1 MASSGMG
8 TQGQKSVVVDFKLLS
23 GDAVKNIQDLNTKI
37 ANLQKTM
44 QGLEQQGMQNSE
56 TYIKLS
62 AVYKDL
68 QQSVKANEKVLR
80 EELKQMQSNGDSIN
94 ALRAQLKLARQ
105 EYENLSAAE
114 RDSAQGTAL
123 LDHIQELSDTLGGL
137 EEKQR
142 DWSRSVGHY
151 ADALTGLP
159 ISKVTA
165 AFKGL
170 SNGTVTLGGA
180 FKQGIAGVKAFGAS
194 LKALMKIPIVA
205 IISAIALVVM
215 KLVDSFKKNDAAMTM
230 VKKSMAMLKPPLQ
243 LLEKLFQLLTKAI
256 TAVMDALVKVGNAIM
271 SLIPGLKQY
280 VDANNDVID
289 STERLEDAERSYAIS
304 SAKRQGEIEELKAKS
319 TESDKYTVEQR
330 RKFLEQA
337 IELEKKELEEKKALA
352 EERLRIKEREYAL
365 EIGYSEMTEEA
376 FEELNDEM
384 KNEITQLRVAVIEA
398 ENEFTQ
404 STRRMR
410 AQMANFNKQEEAERQ
425 RKENERKQAAKQ
437 AAQAAKQARKNE
449 LTAQAELNDMLVKGL
464 QNLYDKEY
472 AETKLGY
479 QKQIDALKERYKT
492 EEGLTKKAKA
502 DIRAQWILLE
512 AEMNDTLAG
521 MTKRHTKEMKV
532 NMLQMRKNA
541 YELKKSILKDTE
553 AGWEAAL
560 SIDLKINEIDT
571 KLLKQAMYDQIV
583 NPARE
588 IYNSAVKDLKSLTDE
603 EIEIKYGAV
612 FEERAISVENGM
624 KWALAQLTAAYQKD
638 LETAKVDYK
647 NFVMDTDVAAKRT
660 AQDLQNEHT
669 KKLHDE
675 GLKRIDLARK
685 HAEILRQIEEGQSY
699 DAYGRNEV
707 EKTKILLEQSQ
718 ERLRIAQEEA
728 KRIADERQQ
737 YTDEELTAMYGS
749 IDEYNNLVAESNL
762 KVVEAENNVKN
773 AIKDVNEAIAA
784 QKARMIQTATTIMSA
799 MNSIAGSMQG
809 LFETMAESDEK
820 YADYATA
827 MAMMQ
832 ILVSTA
838 ISIANA
844 IQGATAAGAATGV
857 AAPFTTPAFIAEM
870 IAIVVGGITSATAT
884 LLKAKQQKQS
894 APKFAEGG
902 LIGNKTTRRKDDTVD
917 AKLTLG
923 EYVIPAPVVDDFGV
937 GFFDN
942 LIGRKSFADRIRF
955 NFPIRGYAEGGL
967 VTTLSTPNFTAEN
980 TIDYDLMQEI
990 MTNAVSEV
998 QPIVSVKEINAV
1010 QKRVQ
1015 VKETIAR
1022 Q

>member
-1 MASSGMG
+1 MASSGMQSG
-8 TQGQKSVVVDFKLLS
+8 SQVVINFSLMS
-23 GDAVKNIQDLNTKI
+23 GDAVRNIQDLQKKIENLKTVLKGMEDNGQKNTE
-37 ANLQKTM
+37 M
-44 QGLEQQGMQNSE
+44 
-56 TYIKLS
+56 YIKLS
-62 AVYKDL
+62 AAL
-68 QQSVKANEKVLR
+68 REMQQSVKANQKTLTEDIRAQK
-80 EELKQMQSNGDSIN
+80 ENADSIA

-105 EYENLSAAE
+105 EYESLSSQE

-180 FKQGIAGVKAFGAS
+180 FKKGIAGVKAFGAS

-215 KLVDSFKKNDAAMTM
+215 KLVDSFKKNDAAMTA

-243 LLEKLFQLLTKAI
+243 LLEKLFQVLTKAI
-256 TAVMDALVKVGNAIM
+256 TAVMDALTKVGNAIM

-319 TESDKYTVEQR
+319 TESDKYSVEQR
-330 RKFLEQA
+330 RGFLKQA

-352 EERLRIKEREYAL
+352 EERLRIKEREFAL
-365 EIGYSEMTEEA
+365 EIGYSELTEEA

-384 KNEITQLRVAVIEA
+384 KNEITELRVAVIEA

-449 LTAQAELNDMLVKGL
+449 LTAQAELHDMLIKGL
-464 QNLYDKEY
+464 RNLYDREY

-479 QKQIDALKERYKT
+479 QKQIDALNERLKT
-492 EEGLTKKAKA
+492 EENLTIKAKKALNDQIKLLNA
-502 DIRAQWILLE
+502 DMALE
-512 AEMNDTLAG
+512 LSRVTFDQQRDMDT
-521 MTKRHTKEMKV
+521 KMKTAMK
-532 NMLQMRKNA
+532 NMYEFQKQM
-541 YELKKSILKDTE
+541 LKDTE
-553 AGWEAAL
+553 AGWDAAL
-560 SIDLKINEIDT
+560 TLDLKINEIDSE
-571 KLLKQAMYDQIV
+571 LLKETLAQPVKEASRIV
-583 NPARE
+583 ENTWVDF
-588 IYNSAVKDLKSLTDE
+588 NQMTDE
-603 EIEIKYGAV
+603 MIKEKYEDV
-612 FEERAISVENGM
+612 FKYRNISVENGM
-624 KWALAQLTAAYQKD
+624 KAALRELIAIYESDLQTAAVEYQNTVIAIN
-638 LETAKVDYK
+638 ET
-647 NFVMDTDVAAKRT
+647 TKRT
-660 AQDLQNEHT
+660 AQELKNEHT
-669 KKLHDE
+669 KEVHDE

-728 KRIADERQQ
+728 QRMKDERQQ

-749 IDEYNNLVAESNL
+749 VDEYNNLVEESNL

-773 AIKDVNEAIAA
+773 AIKDVNDAIVA
-784 QKARMIQTATTIMSA
+784 QKLRMIQDASAIMSA
-799 MNSIAGSMQG
+799 MNSIASAMQG
-809 LFETMAESDEK
+809 VFETMAESDEK
-820 YADYATA
+820 YSDYATA

-832 ILVSTA
+832 ILISTA

-844 IQGATAAGAATGV
+844 IQGATAAGAATGPG
-857 AAPFTTPAFIAEM
+857 APIATPAFIAEM
-870 IAIVVGGITSATAT
+870 IGIVAGAVASATTT
-884 LLKAKQQKQS
+884 LLKAKQQKPQ

-902 LIGNKTTRRKDDTVD
+902 QVRGKGTGTSDSIPSFLSN
-917 AKLTLG
+917 G
-923 EYVIPAPVVDDFGV
+923 EYVIKEKVVKEYGV
-937 GFFDN
+937 DFFDRIN
-942 LIGRKSFADRIRF
+942 FGGRLPFLDGIHFAQG
-955 NFPIRGYAEGGL
+955 GYVQSVL
-967 VTTLSTPNFTAEN
+967 QTPNFTTESN
-980 TIDYDLMQEI
+980 FDYELMKDMMSE
-990 MTNAVSEV
+990 AVSEV
-998 QPIVSVKEINAV
+998 QPVVSVKEITSMQN
-1010 QKRVQ
+1010 RVRT
-1015 VKETIAR
+1015 KELIAR
-1022 Q
+1022 S

>member
-1 MASSGMG
+1 MASSGMQSG
-8 TQGQKSVVVDFKLLS
+8 SQVVINFSLMS
-23 GDAVKNIQDLNTKI
+23 GDAVRNIQDLQKKIENLKTVLKGMEDNGQKNTE
-37 ANLQKTM
+37 M
-44 QGLEQQGMQNSE
+44 
-56 TYIKLS
+56 YIKLS
-62 AVYKDL
+62 AAL
-68 QQSVKANEKVLR
+68 REMQQSVKANQKTLTEDIRAQK
-80 EELKQMQSNGDSIN
+80 ENADSIA

-105 EYENLSAAE
+105 EYESLSSQE

-271 SLIPGLKQY
+271 SLIPGLKEY
-280 VDANNDVID
+280 VDANNDAID

-330 RKFLEQA
+330 RKFLKQA

-352 EERLRIKEREYAL
+352 EERLRIKEREFAL
-365 EIGYSEMTEEA
+365 EIGYSELTEEA

-384 KNEITQLRVAVIEA
+384 KNEITELRVAVIEA

-437 AAQAAKQARKNE
+437 AAEAAKQARKNE
-449 LTAQAELNDMLVKGL
+449 LTAQAELHDMLIKGL
-464 QNLYDKEY
+464 RNLYDREY

-479 QKQIDALKERYKT
+479 QKQIDALNERLKT
-492 EEGLTKKAKA
+492 EENLTVKAKKALNDQIKLLNA
-502 DIRAQWILLE
+502 DMALE
-512 AEMNDTLAG
+512 LSRVTFDQQRDMDTKLKTA
-521 MTKRHTKEMKV
+521 MK
-532 NMLQMRKNA
+532 NMYEYQKQM
-541 YELKKSILKDTE
+541 LKDTE
-553 AGWEAAL
+553 AGWDAAL
-560 SIDLKINEIDT
+560 TLDLKINETDSE
-571 KLLKQAMYDQIV
+571 LLKETLAQPVKEASRIV
-583 NPARE
+583 ENTLVDF
-588 IYNSAVKDLKSLTDE
+588 NQMTDE
-603 EIEIKYGAV
+603 MIKEKYEDV
-612 FEERAISVENGM
+612 FKYRNISVENGM
-624 KWALAQLTAAYQKD
+624 KAALSELIAIYKSDLQTAATEYQNTVIAIN
-638 LETAKVDYK
+638 ET
-647 NFVMDTDVAAKRT
+647 TKRT
-660 AQDLQNEHT
+660 AQDLRNENT
-669 KKLHDE
+669 KKVHDE

-728 KRIADERQQ
+728 QRMKDERQQ
-737 YTDEELTAMYGS
+737 YTDEELKAMYGS
-749 IDEYNNLVAESNL
+749 VDEYNNLVAESEL
-762 KVVEAENNVKN
+762 KVVEAENNVQN
-773 AIKDVNEAIAA
+773 AVKAVNDAIVA
-784 QKARMIQTATTIMSA
+784 QKLKMIQDASAIMSA
-799 MNSIAGSMQG
+799 MNSIASAMQG
-809 LFETMAESDEK
+809 VFETMAESDEK
-820 YADYATA
+820 YSDYATA
-827 MAMMQ
+827 LAMMQ
-832 ILVSTA
+832 ILISTA

-844 IQGATAAGAATGV
+844 IQGATAAGAATGPG
-857 AAPFTTPAFIAEM
+857 APIATPAFISEM
-870 IAIVVGGITSATAT
+870 IGIVAGAIASATTT
-884 LLKAKQQKQS
+884 LLKAKQQKPQ

-902 LIGNKTTRRKDDTVD
+902 HVKGKGTGTSDSIPSFLSN
-917 AKLTLG
+917 G
-923 EYVIPAPVVDDFGV
+923 EYVIKEKVVKEYGV
-937 GFFDN
+937 DFFDRIN
-942 LIGRKSFADRIRF
+942 FGNRLPFLDGIHFAQG
-955 NFPIRGYAEGGL
+955 GYVQSVL
-967 VTTLSTPNFTAEN
+967 QTPNFTTEN
-980 TIDYDLMQEI
+980 TFDYDLFKNMMSE
-990 MTNAVSEV
+990 AVSEV
-998 QPIVSVKEINAV
+998 QPVVSVREINAV

-1022 Q
+1022 S

>member
-114 RDSAQGTAL
+114 RDSAQGTDL
-123 LDHIQELSDTLGGL
+123 LNHIQELSDTLGGL

-243 LLEKLFQLLTKAI
+243 LLEKLFQVLTKAI
-256 TAVMDALVKVGNAIM
+256 TAVMDALTKVGNAIM
-271 SLIPGLKQY
+271 SLIPGLKEY

-319 TESDKYTVEQR
+319 RESDKYTVEQR
-330 RKFLEQA
+330 RGFLKQA
-337 IELEKKELEEKKALA
+337 IDLEKTELEEKKALA

-384 KNEITQLRVAVIEA
+384 KNEITELRVAVIEA
-398 ENEFTQ
+398 ETEFTQ
-404 STRRMR
+404 ATRRMR
-410 AQMANFNKQEEAERQ
+410 SQMSAFNEQEAAEQKR
-425 RKENERKQAAKQ
+425 REDERKQAAKQ
-437 AAQAAKQARKNE
+437 AAQAAKQARKTE
-449 LTAQAELNDMLVKGL
+449 LAAQAELHDMLIKGL
-464 QNLYDKEY
+464 RNLYDREY

-479 QKQIDALKERYKT
+479 QKQIDALKERLKT
-492 EEGLTKKAKA
+492 EENLTIKARKALNQQIKLLNADMALELSRVTFDQQRDMDTKMKTAMKKMYEMQK
-502 DIRAQWILLE
+502 QMLE
-512 AEMNDTLAG
+512 
-521 MTKRHTKEMKV
+521 
-532 NMLQMRKNA
+532 
-541 YELKKSILKDTE
+541 DTE
-553 AGWEAAL
+553 EGWDAAL
-560 SIDLKINEIDT
+560 ELDLKINEVDSE
-571 KLLKQAMYDQIV
+571 LLKETLAQPVKEATRIV
-583 NPARE
+583 ENTWVDF
-588 IYNSAVKDLKSLTDE
+588 NQMTDE
-603 EIEIKYGAV
+603 QIKEKYEDV
-612 FEERAISVENGM
+612 FKYRNISIENGM
-624 KWALAQLTAAYQKD
+624 KAALSELITIYTKDMNDAAKEFQKSVKIID
-638 LETAKVDYK
+638 ET
-647 NFVMDTDVAAKRT
+647 TKRT
-660 AQDLQNEHT
+660 AQDIQNEHT
-669 KKLHDE
+669 KKVHDE

-728 KRIADERQQ
+728 QRMKDERQQ
-737 YTDEELTAMYGS
+737 YTDAELTAMYGS
-749 IDEYNNLVAESNL
+749 VDEYNNLVAESEL
-762 KVVEAENNVKN
+762 KVVEAENNVQN
-773 AIKDVNEAIAA
+773 AVKAVNDAIVA
-784 QKARMIQTATTIMSA
+784 QKLRMIQDASAIMSA
-799 MNSIAGSMQG
+799 MNSIASAMQG
-809 LFETMAESDEK
+809 VFETMAESDEK
-820 YADYATA
+820 YSDYATA
-827 MAMMQ
+827 LAMMQ
-832 ILVSTA
+832 ILISTA

-844 IQGATAAGAATGV
+844 IQGATAAGAATGPG
-857 AAPFTTPAFIAEM
+857 APIATPAFIAEM
-870 IAIVVGGITSATAT
+870 IGIVAGAVASATTT
-884 LLKAKQQKQS
+884 LLKAKQQKPQ

-902 LIGNKTTRRKDDTVD
+902 HVKGKGTGTSDSIPSFLSN
-917 AKLTLG
+917 G
-923 EYVIPAPVVDDFGV
+923 EYVIKEKVVKEYGV
-937 GFFDN
+937 DFFDRIN
-942 LIGRKSFADRIRF
+942 FGGRLPFLDGIHFAQG
-955 NFPIRGYAEGGL
+955 GYVQSVL
-967 VTTLSTPNFTAEN
+967 QTPNFTTEN
-980 TIDYDLMQEI
+980 TFDYDLFKDMMSE
-990 MTNAVSEV
+990 AVSEV
-998 QPIVSVKEINAV
+998 QPVVSVKEISSMQN
-1010 QKRVQ
+1010 RVRI
-1015 VKETIAR
+1015 KETIAR
-1022 Q
+1022 S

>member
-180 FKQGIAGVKAFGAS
+180 FKKGIAGVKAFGAS

-243 LLEKLFQLLTKAI
+243 LLEKLFQVLTKAI
-256 TAVMDALVKVGNAIM
+256 TAVMDALTKVGNAIM

-319 TESDKYTVEQR
+319 TESDKYSVEQR
-330 RKFLEQA
+330 REFLKQA

-352 EERLRIKEREYAL
+352 EERLRIKEREFAL
-365 EIGYSEMTEEA
+365 EIGYSELTEEA

-384 KNEITQLRVAVIEA
+384 KNEITELRVAVIEA

-449 LTAQAELNDMLVKGL
+449 LTAQAELHDMLIKGL
-464 QNLYDKEY
+464 RNLYDREY

-479 QKQIDALKERYKT
+479 QKQIDALNERLKT
-492 EEGLTKKAKA
+492 EENLTVKAAKA
-502 DIRAQWILLE
+502 LRQQIKLLNADMALE
-512 AEMNDTLAG
+512 LSRVTFDQQRDMDT
-521 MTKRHTKEMKV
+521 KMKTAMK
-532 NMLQMRKNA
+532 NMYEFQKQM
-541 YELKKSILKDTE
+541 LKDTE
-553 AGWEAAL
+553 AGWDAAL
-560 SIDLKINEIDT
+560 TLDLKINEIDS
-571 KLLKQAMYDQIV
+571 KLLKETLAQPVKEASRIV
-583 NPARE
+583 ENTWVDF
-588 IYNSAVKDLKSLTDE
+588 NQMTDE
-603 EIEIKYGAV
+603 MIKEKYEDV
-612 FEERAISVENGM
+612 FKYRNISVENGM
-624 KWALAQLTAAYQKD
+624 KAALRELIAIYESDLQTAAVEYQNTVIAIN
-638 LETAKVDYK
+638 ET
-647 NFVMDTDVAAKRT
+647 TKRT
-660 AQDLQNEHT
+660 AQELENEHT
-669 KKLHDE
+669 KKVHDE

-728 KRIADERQQ
+728 QRMKDERQQ

-749 IDEYNNLVAESNL
+749 VDEYNNLVEESNL

-773 AIKDVNEAIAA
+773 AIKDVNDAIVA
-784 QKARMIQTATTIMSA
+784 QKLRMIQDASAIMSA
-799 MNSIAGSMQG
+799 MNSIASAMQG
-809 LFETMAESDEK
+809 VFETMAESDEK
-820 YADYATA
+820 YSDYATA

-832 ILVSTA
+832 ILISTA

-844 IQGATAAGAATGV
+844 IQGATAAGAATGPG
-857 AAPFTTPAFIAEM
+857 APIATPAFISEM
-870 IAIVVGGITSATAT
+870 IAIVAGAVASATTT
-884 LLKAKQQKQS
+884 LLKAKQQKPQ

-902 LIGNKTTRRKDDTVD
+902 HVKGKGTGTSDSIPSFLSN
-917 AKLTLG
+917 G
-923 EYVIPAPVVDDFGV
+923 EYVIKEKVVKEYGV
-937 GFFDN
+937 DFFDRIN
-942 LIGRKSFADRIRF
+942 FGNKLPFLDGIHFAQG
-955 NFPIRGYAEGGL
+955 GYVQSVL
-967 VTTLSTPNFTAEN
+967 QTPNFTTEN
-980 TIDYDLMQEI
+980 TFDYDLMKDMMSE
-990 MTNAVSEV
+990 AVSEV
-998 QPIVSVKEINAV
+998 QPIVSVREINAV

-1015 VKETIAR
+1015 VKETISR

>member
-1 MASSGMG
+1 MQSGMG
-8 TQGQKSVVVDFKLLS
+8 STKQVVIDFQILDK
-23 GDAVKNIQDLNTKI
+23 DAVANIQQLNTKI
-37 ANLQKTM
+37 ENLKKTM
-44 QGLEQQGMQNSE
+44 QNMRDAGQQNSAM
-56 TYIKLS
+56 YIELNAALKEMEGTVRQNQKLLV
-62 AVYKDL
+62 AGI
-68 QQSVKANEKVLR
+68 QQQKA
-80 EELKQMQSNGDSIN
+80 NGDSIN
-94 ALRAQLKLARQ
+94 AYRAQLKQLRA
-105 EYENLSAAE
+105 EYEEMSEAE
-114 RDSAQGTAL
+114 RDSAQGTDL
-123 LDHIQELSDTLGGL
+123 LNHIQEVTDKLSGL
-137 EEKQR
+137 EQGQR
-142 DWSRSVGHY
+142 DFSRQVGDY
-151 ADALTGLP
+151 AKALTG
-159 ISKVTA
+159 IDFSKFVNGMKGMAGGVT
-165 AFKGL
+165 
-170 SNGTVTLGGA
+170 TLGGA

-215 KLVDSFKKNDAAMTM
+215 KLVDSFKKNDSAMTM

-352 EERLRIKEREYAL
+352 EERLRIKEREFAL
-365 EIGYSEMTEEA
+365 EIGYSELTEEA

-449 LTAQAELNDMLVKGL
+449 LTAQAELHDMLIKGL
-464 QNLYDKEY
+464 RNLYDREY

-479 QKQIDALKERYKT
+479 QKQIDALNERLRT
-492 EEGLTKKAKA
+492 EENLTVKAAKA
-502 DIRAQWILLE
+502 LRQQIKLLNADMALE
-512 AEMNDTLAG
+512 LSRVTFDQQRDMDT
-521 MTKRHTKEMKV
+521 KMKTAMK
-532 NMLQMRKNA
+532 NMYEFQKQM
-541 YELKKSILKDTE
+541 LKDTE
-553 AGWEAAL
+553 AGWDAAL
-560 SIDLKINEIDT
+560 TLDLKINEVDS
-571 KLLKQAMYDQIV
+571 KLLKETLAQPVKEAKRIV
-583 NPARE
+583 ENTWVDF
-588 IYNSAVKDLKSLTDE
+588 NQMTDE
-603 EIEIKYGAV
+603 MIKEKYEDV
-612 FEERAISVENGM
+612 FKYRNISVENGM
-624 KWALAQLTAAYQKD
+624 KAALRELIAIYESDLQTAATEYQNTVIAIN
-638 LETAKVDYK
+638 ET
-647 NFVMDTDVAAKRT
+647 TKRT
-660 AQDLQNEHT
+660 AQELENEHT
-669 KKLHDE
+669 KKVHDE

-784 QKARMIQTATTIMSA
+784 QKARMIQTSTSIMSA

-902 LIGNKTTRRKDDTVD
+902 HVKGKGTGTSDSID
-917 AKLTLG
+917 AKLSNG
-923 EYVIPAPVVDDFGV
+923 EYVIKEKVVKEYGV
-937 GFFDN
+937 DFFDRIN
-942 LIGRKSFADRIRF
+942 FGNRLPFLDGIHFAQG
-955 NFPIRGYAEGGL
+955 GYVQSVL
-967 VTTLSTPNFTAEN
+967 QTPNFTTEN
-980 TIDYDLMQEI
+980 NFDYDLFKNMMAE
-990 MTNAVSEV
+990 AVSEV
-998 QPIVSVKEINAV
+998 QPVVSVREINAV

>member
-114 RDSAQGTAL
+114 RDSAQGTDL
-123 LDHIQELSDTLGGL
+123 LNHIQELSDTLGGL

-243 LLEKLFQLLTKAI
+243 LLEKLFQVLTKAI
-256 TAVMDALVKVGNAIM
+256 TAVMDALTKVGNAIM

-319 TESDKYTVEQR
+319 TESDKYSVEQR
-330 RKFLEQA
+330 RGFLKQA

-352 EERLRIKEREYAL
+352 EERLRIKEREFAL
-365 EIGYSEMTEEA
+365 EIGYSELTEEA

-384 KNEITQLRVAVIEA
+384 KNEITELRVAVIEA

-449 LTAQAELNDMLVKGL
+449 LTAQAELHDMLIKGL
-464 QNLYDKEY
+464 RNLYDREY

-479 QKQIDALKERYKT
+479 QKQIDALNERLRT
-492 EEGLTKKAKA
+492 EENLTVKAAKA
-502 DIRAQWILLE
+502 LRQQIKLLNADMALE
-512 AEMNDTLAG
+512 LSYVTFDQQRDMDTKMKAA
-521 MTKRHTKEMKV
+521 MKKMYEYQKQMQEDTKE
-532 NMLQMRKNA
+532 
-541 YELKKSILKDTE
+541 
-553 AGWEAAL
+553 GWDAAL
-560 SIDLKINEIDT
+560 SLDLKINETDSE
-571 KLLKQAMYDQIV
+571 LLKETLAQPVKEASRIV
-583 NPARE
+583 ESTWVDFNQM
-588 IYNSAVKDLKSLTDE
+588 SDE
-603 EIEIKYGAV
+603 MIKEKYEDV
-612 FEERAISVENGM
+612 FKYRNISVENGM
-624 KWALAQLTAAYQKD
+624 KAALSELIAIYTKDMNDAAKEFQKTVKIID
-638 LETAKVDYK
+638 ET
-647 NFVMDTDVAAKRT
+647 TKRT
-660 AQDLQNEHT
+660 AQDIQNEHT
-669 KKLHDE
+669 KKVHDE

-737 YTDEELTAMYGS
+737 YTDEELKAMYGS
-749 IDEYNNLVAESNL
+749 VDEYNNLVAESNL

-902 LIGNKTTRRKDDTVD
+902 QVRGKGTGTSDSID
-917 AKLTLG
+917 AKLSNG
-923 EYVIPAPVVDDFGV
+923 EYVIKEKVVKEYGV
-937 GFFDN
+937 DFFDRIN
-942 LIGRKSFADRIRF
+942 FGNRLPFLDGIHFAQG
-955 NFPIRGYAEGGL
+955 GYVQSVL
-967 VTTLSTPNFTAEN
+967 QTPNFTTEN
-980 TIDYDLMQEI
+980 TFDYDLFKDMMSE
-990 MTNAVSEV
+990 AVSEV
-998 QPIVSVKEINAV
+998 QPVVSVREISSMQNRVALKE
-1010 QKRVQ
+1010 R
-1015 VKETIAR
+1015 IAR

>member
-215 KLVDSFKKNDAAMTM
+215 KLVDSFKKNDAAMTA
-230 VKKSMAMLKPPLQ
+230 VKKSMALLKPPLQ
-243 LLEKLFQLLTKAI
+243 LLEKVFQLLSKAI
-256 TAVMDALVKVGNAIM
+256 TAVMDALTKVGNAIM
-271 SLIPGLKQY
+271 SLIPGLKEY

-319 TESDKYTVEQR
+319 RESDKYTVEQR
-330 RKFLEQA
+330 RGFLKQA
-337 IELEKKELEEKKALA
+337 IDLEKTELEEKKALA

-376 FEELNDEM
+376 FEELNDDM
-384 KNEITQLRVAVIEA
+384 KNEITELRVAVIEA
-398 ENEFTQ
+398 ETEFTQ
-404 STRRMR
+404 ATRRMR
-410 AQMANFNKQEEAERQ
+410 SQMSAFNEQEAAEQKR
-425 RKENERKQAAKQ
+425 REDERKQAAKQ
-437 AAQAAKQARKNE
+437 AAQAAKQARKTE
-449 LTAQAELNDMLVKGL
+449 LAAQAELHDMLIKGL
-464 QNLYDKEY
+464 RNLYDREY

-479 QKQIDALKERYKT
+479 QKQIDALKERLKT
-492 EEGLTKKAKA
+492 EENLTIKARKA
-502 DIRAQWILLE
+502 LLE
-512 AEMNDTLAG
+512 QKTRLESDMNLELSRLTFDQQRDMDT
-521 MTKRHTKEMKV
+521 KMKAAMK
-532 NMLQMRKNA
+532 NM
-541 YELKKSILKDTE
+541 YELQKQMLKDTE
-553 AGWEAAL
+553 AGWDAAL
-560 SIDLKINEIDT
+560 TLDLKINEVDSE
-571 KLLKQAMYDQIV
+571 LLKETLAQPVKEASRIV
-583 NPARE
+583 ENTWVDF
-588 IYNSAVKDLKSLTDE
+588 NQMSDE
-603 EIEIKYGAV
+603 MIKEKYEDI
-612 FEERAISVENGM
+612 FKYRNISIENGM
-624 KWALAQLTAAYQKD
+624 KDALRELIAIYTKD
-638 LETAKVDYK
+638 M
-647 NFVMDTDVAAKRT
+647 NVAAAEFQNSVIAINETTKRT
-660 AQDLQNEHT
+660 AEELQNEHT
-669 KKLHDE
+669 KKVHDE

-728 KRIADERQQ
+728 QRMKDERQQ
-737 YTDEELTAMYGS
+737 YTDAELTAMYGS
-749 IDEYNNLVAESNL
+749 LDEYNNLVAESEL
-762 KVVEAENNVKN
+762 KVVEAENNVQN
-773 AIKDVNEAIAA
+773 AVKAVNDAIVA
-784 QKARMIQTATTIMSA
+784 QKLRMIQDASAIMSA
-799 MNSIAGSMQG
+799 MNSIASAMQG
-809 LFETMAESDEK
+809 VFETMAESDEK
-820 YADYATA
+820 YSDYATA

-832 ILVSTA
+832 ILISTA

-844 IQGATAAGAATGV
+844 IQGATAAGAATGPG
-857 AAPFTTPAFIAEM
+857 APIATPAFIAEM
-870 IAIVVGGITSATAT
+870 IGIVAGAVASATTT
-884 LLKAKQQKQS
+884 LLKAKQQKPQ

>member
-1 MASSGMG
+1 MQSGMG
-8 TQGQKSVVVDFKLLS
+8 STKQVVIDFQILDK
-23 GDAVKNIQDLNTKI
+23 DAVANIQQLNTKI
-37 ANLQKTM
+37 ENLKKTM
-44 QGLEQQGMQNSE
+44 QNMRDAGQQNSAM
-56 TYIKLS
+56 YIQLNAALKEMEGTVRQNQKLL
-62 AVYKDL
+62 VEGIK
-68 QQSVKANEKVLR
+68 QQKA
-80 EELKQMQSNGDSIN
+80 NGDSIN
-94 ALRAQLKLARQ
+94 AYRAQLKQLRA
-105 EYENLSAAE
+105 EYEEMSEAE
-114 RDSAQGTAL
+114 RNSAQGTDL
-123 LDHIQELSDTLGGL
+123 LNHIQEVTDKLSGL
-137 EEKQR
+137 EQGQR
-142 DWSRSVGHY
+142 DFSRQVGDY
-151 ADALTGLP
+151 AKALTG
-159 ISKVTA
+159 IDFSKFVNGMKGMSGGVT
-165 AFKGL
+165 
-170 SNGTVTLGGA
+170 TLGGA

-215 KLVDSFKKNDAAMTM
+215 KLVDSFKKNDAAMTA

-304 SAKRQGEIEELKAKS
+304 SAKRMGEIEELKAKS
-319 TESDKYTVEQR
+319 TESDKYSVEQR
-330 RKFLEQA
+330 REFLKQA

-352 EERLRIKEREYAL
+352 EERLRIKEREFAL
-365 EIGYSEMTEEA
+365 EIGYSELTEEA

-437 AAQAAKQARKNE
+437 AAQAAKQARKTE
-449 LTAQAELNDMLVKGL
+449 LAAQAELHDMLIKGL
-464 QNLYDKEY
+464 RNLYDREY

-479 QKQIDALKERYKT
+479 QKQIDALNERLRT
-492 EEGLTKKAKA
+492 EENLTVKAAKA
-502 DIRAQWILLE
+502 LRQQIKLLNADMALE
-512 AEMNDTLAG
+512 LSRVTFDQQRDMDT
-521 MTKRHTKEMKV
+521 KMKTAMK
-532 NMLQMRKNA
+532 NMYEFQKQM
-541 YELKKSILKDTE
+541 LKDTE
-553 AGWEAAL
+553 AGWDAAL
-560 SIDLKINEIDT
+560 TLDLKINEIDSE
-571 KLLKQAMYDQIV
+571 LLKETLAQPVKEASRIV
-583 NPARE
+583 ENTWVDF
-588 IYNSAVKDLKSLTDE
+588 NQMTDE
-603 EIEIKYGAV
+603 QIKEKYEDV
-612 FEERAISVENGM
+612 FKYRNISVENGM
-624 KWALAQLTAAYQKD
+624 KAALSELIAIYKSDLQTAATEYQNTVIAIN
-638 LETAKVDYK
+638 ET
-647 NFVMDTDVAAKRT
+647 TKRT
-660 AQDLQNEHT
+660 AQELENEHT
-669 KKLHDE
+669 KKVHDE

-902 LIGNKTTRRKDDTVD
+902 HVKGKGTGTSDSID
-917 AKLTLG
+917 AKLSNG
-923 EYVIPAPVVDDFGV
+923 EYVIKEKVVKEYGV
-937 GFFDN
+937 DFFDRIN
-942 LIGRKSFADRIRF
+942 FGDRLPFLDGIHFAQG
-955 NFPIRGYAEGGL
+955 GYVQNVL
-967 VTTLSTPNFTAEN
+967 QSPNFTTEN
-980 TIDYDLMQEI
+980 TFDYDLFRDM
-990 MTNAVSEV
+990 MADAVSEV
-998 QPIVSVKEINAV
+998 QPVVSVREITSMQNRVRTKELL
-1010 QKRVQ
+1010 
-1015 VKETIAR
+1015 AR

>member
-243 LLEKLFQLLTKAI
+243 LLEKLFQVLTKAI

-319 TESDKYTVEQR
+319 TESDKYSVEQR
-330 RKFLEQA
+330 REFLKQA

-352 EERLRIKEREYAL
+352 EERLRIKEREFAL
-365 EIGYSEMTEEA
+365 EIGYSELTEEA

-437 AAQAAKQARKNE
+437 AAQAAKQARKTE
-449 LTAQAELNDMLVKGL
+449 LTAQAELHDMLIKGL
-464 QNLYDKEY
+464 RNLYDREY

-479 QKQIDALKERYKT
+479 QKQIDALNERLKT
-492 EEGLTKKAKA
+492 EENLTVKAAKA
-502 DIRAQWILLE
+502 LRQQIKLLNADMALE
-512 AEMNDTLAG
+512 LSRVTFDQQRDMDT
-521 MTKRHTKEMKV
+521 KMKTAMK
-532 NMLQMRKNA
+532 NMYEFQKQMLN
-541 YELKKSILKDTE
+541 DTE
-553 AGWEAAL
+553 AGWDAAL
-560 SIDLKINEIDT
+560 TLDLKINEIDSE
-571 KLLKQAMYDQIV
+571 LLKETLAQPVKEATRIV
-583 NPARE
+583 ENTWVDF
-588 IYNSAVKDLKSLTDE
+588 NQMTDE
-603 EIEIKYGAV
+603 QIKEKYEDI
-612 FEERAISVENGM
+612 FKYRNISIENGM
-624 KWALAQLTAAYQKD
+624 KAALRELIAIYESDMKTAATEFQNSVIAIN
-638 LETAKVDYK
+638 ET
-647 NFVMDTDVAAKRT
+647 TKRT
-660 AQDLQNEHT
+660 AQELENEHT
-669 KKLHDE
+669 KKVHDE

>member
-80 EELKQMQSNGDSIN
+80 EELKHMQSNGDSIN

-159 ISKVTA
+159 VSKVTA

-215 KLVDSFKKNDAAMTM
+215 KLVDSFKKNDEAMTM

-243 LLEKLFQLLTKAI
+243 LLEKLFQVLTKAI
-256 TAVMDALVKVGNAIM
+256 TAAMDALTKAGNAIM
-271 SLIPGLKQY
+271 SLIPGLKEY

-289 STERLEDAERSYAIS
+289 STERLDDAERSYAIS

-330 RKFLEQA
+330 REFLKQA
-337 IELEKKELEEKKALA
+337 IDLEKKELEEKKALA
-352 EERLRIKEREYAL
+352 EGRLRTKEREFAL
-365 EIGYSEMTEEA
+365 EMGYSELTEEA
-376 FEELNDEM
+376 FEKLNDEM
-384 KNEITQLRVAVIEA
+384 KNEITELRVAVIEA
-398 ENEFTQ
+398 ENEYTQ

-437 AAQAAKQARKNE
+437 AAQAAEQARKTE
-449 LTAQAELNDMLVKGL
+449 VAAQAELHDMLIKGL
-464 QNLYDKEY
+464 RNLYDREY

-479 QKQIDALKERYKT
+479 QKQIDALNERLKT
-492 EEGLTKKAKA
+492 EENLTVKAKKALNDQIKLLNADMALELSRVTFDQQRDMDTKMKA
-502 DIRAQWILLE
+502 A
-512 AEMNDTLAG
+512 
-521 MTKRHTKEMKV
+521 MKK
-532 NMLQMRKNA
+532 MHEFQKQM
-541 YELKKSILKDTE
+541 LKDTE
-553 AGWEAAL
+553 AGWDAAL
-560 SIDLKINEIDT
+560 TLDLKINEVDSE
-571 KLLKQAMYDQIV
+571 LLKETLAQPVKEASRIV
-583 NPARE
+583 EKTWVDFNRM
-588 IYNSAVKDLKSLTDE
+588 SDE
-603 EIEIKYGAV
+603 MIKEKYEDV
-612 FEERAISVENGM
+612 FKYRSISVENGM
-624 KWALAQLTAAYQKD
+624 KAALRELIAIYTED
-638 LETAKVDYK
+638 M
-647 NFVMDTDVAAKRT
+647 NVAAAEYQNTVTAINETTKRT
-660 AQDLQNEHT
+660 AQELENGYT
-669 KKLHDE
+669 KKVHDE

-707 EKTKILLEQSQ
+707 EKTKIMLEQSQ

-737 YTDEELTAMYGS
+737 YTDDELTAMYGS
-749 IDEYNNLVAESNL
+749 LDEYNNLVAESEL
-762 KVVEAENNVKN
+762 KVVEAENNVQN
-773 AIKDVNEAIAA
+773 AVKAVNDAIVA
-784 QKARMIQTATTIMSA
+784 QKLKMNQDATAIMSA
-799 MNSIAGSMQG
+799 MDGIASAMQG
-809 LFETMAESDEK
+809 VFETMAESDEK
-820 YADYATA
+820 YSDYATA
-827 MAMMQ
+827 LAMMQ
-832 ILVSTA
+832 ILISTA

-844 IQGATAAGAATGV
+844 IQGATAAGAATGPG
-857 AAPFTTPAFIAEM
+857 APIATPAFIAEM
-870 IAIVVGGITSATAT
+870 IGIVAGAVASATTT
-884 LLKAKQQKQS
+884 LLKAKQQKPQ

-902 LIGNKTTRRKDDTVD
+902 HVKGKGTGTSDSID
-917 AKLTLG
+917 AKLSDG
-923 EYVIPAPVVDDFGV
+923 EYVIKEKVVKEYGV
-937 GFFDN
+937 DFFDRIN
-942 LIGRKSFADRIRF
+942 FGGRLPFLDGIHFAQ
-955 NFPIRGYAEGGL
+955 GGCVQSVL
-967 VTTLSTPNFTAEN
+967 QTPNFTTESTFDYELMKDMMAE
-980 TIDYDLMQEI
+980 
-990 MTNAVSEV
+990 AVSEV
-998 QPIVSVKEINAV
+998 QPVVSVKEISSMQN
-1010 QKRVQ
+1010 RVAL
-1015 VKETIAR
+1015 KEQIAR

>member
-1 MASSGMG
+1 MQSGMG
-8 TQGQKSVVVDFKLLS
+8 STKQVVIDFQILDK
-23 GDAVKNIQDLNTKI
+23 DAVANIQQLNTKI
-37 ANLQKTM
+37 ENLKKTM
-44 QGLEQQGMQNSE
+44 QNMRDAGQQNSAM
-56 TYIKLS
+56 YIELNAALKEMEGTVRQNQKLLV
-62 AVYKDL
+62 AGI
-68 QQSVKANEKVLR
+68 QQQKA
-80 EELKQMQSNGDSIN
+80 NGDSIN
-94 ALRAQLKLARQ
+94 AYRAQLKQLRA
-105 EYENLSAAE
+105 EYEEMSEAE
-114 RDSAQGTAL
+114 RDSAQGTDL
-123 LDHIQELSDTLGGL
+123 LNHIQEVTDKLSGL
-137 EEKQR
+137 EQGQR
-142 DWSRSVGHY
+142 DFSRQVGDY
-151 ADALTGLP
+151 AKALTG
-159 ISKVTA
+159 IDFSKFVNGMKGMAGGVT
-165 AFKGL
+165 
-170 SNGTVTLGGA
+170 TLGGA

-215 KLVDSFKKNDAAMTM
+215 KLVDSFKKNDSAMTM

-304 SAKRQGEIEELKAKS
+304 SAKRMGEIEELKAKS

-352 EERLRIKEREYAL
+352 EERLRIKEREFAL
-365 EIGYSEMTEEA
+365 EIGYSELTEEA

-449 LTAQAELNDMLVKGL
+449 LTAQAELHDMLIKGL
-464 QNLYDKEY
+464 RNLYDREY

-479 QKQIDALKERYKT
+479 QKQIDALNERLRT
-492 EEGLTKKAKA
+492 EENLTVKAAKA
-502 DIRAQWILLE
+502 LRQQIKLLNADMALE
-512 AEMNDTLAG
+512 LSRVTFDQQRDMDT
-521 MTKRHTKEMKV
+521 KMKTAMK
-532 NMLQMRKNA
+532 NMYEFQKQM
-541 YELKKSILKDTE
+541 LKDTE
-553 AGWEAAL
+553 AGWDAAL
-560 SIDLKINEIDT
+560 TLDLKINEVDS
-571 KLLKQAMYDQIV
+571 KLLKETLAQPVKEAKRIV
-583 NPARE
+583 ENTWVDF
-588 IYNSAVKDLKSLTDE
+588 NQMTDE
-603 EIEIKYGAV
+603 MIKEKYEDV
-612 FEERAISVENGM
+612 FKYRNISVENGM
-624 KWALAQLTAAYQKD
+624 KAALRELIAIYESDLQTAATEYQNTVIAIN
-638 LETAKVDYK
+638 ET
-647 NFVMDTDVAAKRT
+647 TKRT
-660 AQDLQNEHT
+660 AQELENEHT
-669 KKLHDE
+669 KKVHDE

-784 QKARMIQTATTIMSA
+784 QKARMIQTSTSIMSA

-902 LIGNKTTRRKDDTVD
+902 HVKGKGTGTSDSID
-917 AKLTLG
+917 AKLSNG
-923 EYVIPAPVVDDFGV
+923 EYVIKEKVVKEYGV
-937 GFFDN
+937 DFFDRIN
-942 LIGRKSFADRIRF
+942 FGNRLPFLDGIHFAQG
-955 NFPIRGYAEGGL
+955 GYVQSVL
-967 VTTLSTPNFTAEN
+967 QTPNFTTEN
-980 TIDYDLMQEI
+980 NFDYDLFKNMMAE
-990 MTNAVSEV
+990 AVSEV
-998 QPIVSVKEINAV
+998 QPVVSVREINAV